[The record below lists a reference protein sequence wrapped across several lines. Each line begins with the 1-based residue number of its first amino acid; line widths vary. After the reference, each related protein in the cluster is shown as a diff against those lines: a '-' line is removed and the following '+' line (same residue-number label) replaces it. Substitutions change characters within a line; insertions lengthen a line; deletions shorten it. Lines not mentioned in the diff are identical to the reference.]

1 VAHLRKPLA
10 AAVGLNTAVLAVEGV
25 GGFGANSLSLLTDA
39 VHNLSDETALV
50 FLLLAYLLRAGVS
63 GQLLR
68 AANLLNSVGLLAI
81 SLLLVWQAVERLLH
95 PAPVLTVVPIIAGLI
110 GALGNW
116 GVAKALEEASRYDAA
131 IRLAYV
137 HNLGDAL
144 LSLAPV
150 AAGAL
155 ILITGRMV
163 FDPLVAIVVAGVI
176 IGSTLH
182 AIAASRREL
191 LWPRR
196 VVCGHPESPQRS
208 TI

>member
-1 VAHLRKPLA
+1 MAHLRKPLA
-10 AAVGLNTAVLAVEGV
+10 AAVGLNTVVLVIEGV
-25 GGFGANSLSLLTDA
+25 GGVGANSLSLLTDA

-50 FLLLAYLLRAGVS
+50 FLLLAYLSRTGLS

-68 AANLLNSVGLLAI
+68 AANVLNSVGLLAI
-81 SLLLVWQAVERLLH
+81 SALLVWQAVERLLH

-110 GALGNW
+110 GAVGNW
-116 GVAKALEEASRYDAA
+116 GVAKALEEAAHHDAA

-150 AAGAL
+150 VAGAL
-155 ILITGRMV
+155 ILFTGQTV
-163 FDPLVAIVVAGVI
+163 FDPLVAVAVAGVI

-191 LWPRR
+191 LWPSR
-196 VVCGHPESPQRS
+196 VVCDPPESPQRS